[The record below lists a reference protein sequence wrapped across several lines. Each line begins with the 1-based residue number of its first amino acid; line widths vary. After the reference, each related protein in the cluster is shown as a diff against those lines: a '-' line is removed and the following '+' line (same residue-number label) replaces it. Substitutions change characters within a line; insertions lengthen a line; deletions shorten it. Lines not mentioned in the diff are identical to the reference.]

1 MSELTL
7 VIFRIGFLIAL
18 WVFVLFVVYAIRT
31 DLFGAR
37 VKKLPAQKKPAENK
51 SVFVTSTVTPAAKAK
66 KDDAGRPRSL
76 VITSGANAGTTLV
89 LAGEALSIGRSSDST
104 IVIQDDYTSTHH
116 ARLENRAGTWFVND
130 LGSTNGTY
138 VNGKKIS
145 APVELQIG
153 TTIAIGETNFEIRG

>member
-51 SVFVTSTVTPAAKAK
+51 SVFVTSTVAPAAKAK

-116 ARLENRAGTWFVND
+116 ARLETRGGQWLLRD
-130 LGSTNGTY
+130 LDSTNGTTLSGAR
-138 VNGKKIS
+138 VTSPRASGS
-145 APVELQIG
+145 RSP
-153 TTIAIGETNFEIRG
+153 